1 MSACNYLDV
10 VPENTPTI
18 DHAFANRS
26 EAENFL
32 VGVYSFLPNH
42 GNIGSNPALTAGD
55 EIWFDVKSSG
65 IDPTM
70 WNIARNGQGSQS
82 PIANYFSSIQE
93 GGGYNNATAL
103 FTGLSDCNI
112 FLANIHKPYD
122 LDDMIR
128 KQWSAEV
135 KFLKAYYHFWLMRMY
150 GPIPIIRENIEVSEG
165 AAAVQRLREPIDN
178 VVEYIIELL
187 DEAYPD
193 LEDIQENPAHDF
205 GRPTKSIARAL
216 QAQVLTYAASPLFN
230 GCTPTQG
237 ADKGNPISIFTEFT
251 DPNGVKLFPEK
262 DDSKWQRA
270 ADALLVAINE
280 AHAQYH
286 RLYDF
291 RKEKYEF
298 LPNLSPETINDMQ
311 VRGAVTV
318 GWGIVDSPE
327 VIWGDTRSTN
337 TLQRV
342 CVPAMGD
349 VHFGSGYFSRNY
361 APTLRIVKQ
370 FYTKNGIPIEDDEE
384 WQDKLDDHALFETTR
399 DITRD
404 DRLHFHYS
412 SATQHSAVVNFDR
425 EPRFYGAISFDRG
438 TIYGFDLNGYGR
450 DNGPDYHNMYKVL
463 WEASLMWQNDER
475 YPSTGYLV
483 KKWINFQTS
492 IDFGGQGEP
501 SYVTYPFPI
510 IRLADLYLMYAEALN
525 EATPGDDNVVPNA
538 EAYKWIDTVR
548 ARTGL
553 RGVKESWND
562 HAIASLKNK
571 PLTKGGLRQ
580 IIQRERLNELAFEGA
595 RFWDLRRWLLS
606 KEYMNNKYIYGLNA
620 KTKVYAEFYKLVQ
633 LMEEPQKFDN
643 KHYFW
648 PIKVDAVLRNPQL
661 KQSPGWETYDY

>member
-1 MSACNYLDV
+1 
-10 VPENTPTI
+10 VPDNTATI

-32 VGVYSFLPNH
+32 AGVYSFLPNQS
-42 GNIGSNPALTAGD
+42 NIGSNPALTAGD

-65 IDPTM
+65 IDLNM
-70 WNIARNGQGSQS
+70 WHIARGEQGSQS
-82 PIANYFSSIQE
+82 PIGNYFSSIQE
-93 GGGYNNATAL
+93 GGGYNGGTAL

-112 FLANIHKPYD
+112 FLENIHKAYD
-122 LDDMIR
+122 LGEQDR

-150 GPIPIIRENIEVSEG
+150 GPIPIIRENINVSESTVS
-165 AAAVQRLREPIDN
+165 VQRLREPIDN
-178 VVEYIIELL
+178 VVDYIVELL

-193 LEDIQENPAHDF
+193 LEDDQENPAHDF
-205 GRPTKSIARAL
+205 GRPTQTIARAVK
-216 QAQVLTYAASPLFN
+216 AQVLTYAASPLFN
-230 GCTPTQG
+230 G
-237 ADKGNPISIFTEFT
+237 NPIPIFAEYT
-251 DPNGVKLFPEK
+251 NSAGVKLFPEK

-280 AHAQYH
+280 AHGKFH

-291 RKEKYEF
+291 RRGGYEF
-298 LPNLSPETINDMQ
+298 LANLSKETIDDMQ
-311 VRGAVTV
+311 VRGAVTA
-318 GWGIVDSPE
+318 GWGLVYNPE
-327 VIWGDTRSTN
+327 IIWGDTRSTN

-342 CVPAMGD
+342 CVPAMNN
-349 VHFGSGYFSRNY
+349 VHFGSGYFNRNY
-361 APTLRIVKQ
+361 APTLRMVEQ

-384 WQDKLDDHALFETTR
+384 WTDKLDRFYETR
-399 DITRD
+399 DITQN

-412 SATQHSAVVNFDR
+412 SATQHSAVVHFDR

-438 TIYGFDLNGYGR
+438 TIYGFNLNGYGR

-463 WEASLMWQNDER
+463 WDQSLMWQNDER
-475 YPSTGYLV
+475 YPATGYLV

-492 IDFGGQGEP
+492 INFEGQDEP
-501 SYVTYPFPI
+501 SCVSYPFPI

-525 EATPGDDNVVPNA
+525 EATPGDDNVTPNS

-548 ARTGL
+548 RRTGL
-553 RGVKESWND
+553 RGVVESWND
-562 HAIASLKNK
+562 HAIPAQKNK

-595 RFWDLRRWLLS
+595 RFWDLRRWLLA
-606 KEYMNNKYIYGLNA
+606 KEYMNNKPIRGLNA
-620 KTKVYAEFYKLVQ
+620 TTKDYAEFYNVRTLHT
-633 LMEEPQKFDN
+633 QKFDD